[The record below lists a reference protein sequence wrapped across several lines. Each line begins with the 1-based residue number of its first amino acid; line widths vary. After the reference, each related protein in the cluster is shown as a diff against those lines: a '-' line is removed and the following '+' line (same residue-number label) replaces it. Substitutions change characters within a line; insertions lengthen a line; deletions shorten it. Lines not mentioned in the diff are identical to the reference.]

1 MQIFPRWTNNFPGI
15 FLIAV
20 FVLIFSLS
28 SFIWYYGSP
37 YYTDVGYAPSQPVPY
52 SHKLHA
58 GDMGIDCRYCHV
70 GVEQGYSAVIP
81 PTETCMGCH
90 TYVKT
95 DSEKLK
101 LVRESWETGKPIEWI
116 KVHMLPEYA
125 YFNHSAHVNSGVACI
140 SCHGNIA
147 EMEVVY
153 QVQPLSMDWCL
164 DCHRSDAPEVRPV
177 SEVTNMY
184 WTPPADYDQ
193 FVSSWVAEHGEERP
207 VGDCQKCHR

>member
-1 MQIFPRWTNNFPGI
+1 
-15 FLIAV
+15 
-20 FVLIFSLS
+20 
-28 SFIWYYGSP
+28 
-37 YYTDVGYAPSQPVPY
+37 
-52 SHKLHA
+52 
-58 GDMGIDCRYCHV
+58 MGIDCRYCHV

-95 DSEKLK
+95 DSEKLE
-101 LVRESWETGKPIEWI
+101 LVRESWETGKPIEWV

-125 YFNHSAHVNSGVACI
+125 YFNHSVHVNSGVACI

-164 DCHRSDAPEVRPV
+164 DCHRSDAPDVRPV

>member
-20 FVLIFSLS
+20 FLLIFSLS

-37 YYTDVGYAPSQPVPY
+37 YYTDVGYAPTQPVPY

-90 TYVKT
+90 TYVKQIVK
-95 DSEKLK
+95 SL
-101 LVRESWETGKPIEWI
+101 
-116 KVHMLPEYA
+116 
-125 YFNHSAHVNSGVACI
+125 N
-140 SCHGNIA
+140 
-147 EMEVVY
+147 
-153 QVQPLSMDWCL
+153 
-164 DCHRSDAPEVRPV
+164 
-177 SEVTNMY
+177 
-184 WTPPADYDQ
+184 
-193 FVSSWVAEHGEERP
+193 
-207 VGDCQKCHR
+207 